1 MDAVLLDTTVV
12 SLLHPK
18 KKSTPLRAKYAEH
31 MSGKVLALSFQS
43 VAELWSWA
51 EEGGWGERQ
60 KAGMEDFLRKFL
72 VIPYDSYLA
81 KVWAK
86 VNAQCKKKG
95 RRLEAGDA
103 WIIATAVHRGIPLL
117 THDLDHVGLKLEGLN
132 TISYAA
138 ENQVKS
144 PGR

>member
-1 MDAVLLDTTVV
+1 MDAVLLDTSVV

-18 KKSTPLRAKYAEH
+18 KKGNPLRAKYQED

-51 EEGGWGERQ
+51 EENGWGEKQR
-60 KAGMEDFLRKFL
+60 AGMEDFLRKFL
-72 VIPYDSYLA
+72 VIPYDFELA

-86 VNAQCKKKG
+86 VTAQCKKKG

-103 WIIATAVHRGIPLL
+103 WIAATAVHRRIPLL
-117 THDLDHVGLKLEGLN
+117 THDRDYVGLEVEGLKV
-132 TISYAA
+132 ISYVI
-138 ENQVKS
+138 EDQN
-144 PGR
+144 